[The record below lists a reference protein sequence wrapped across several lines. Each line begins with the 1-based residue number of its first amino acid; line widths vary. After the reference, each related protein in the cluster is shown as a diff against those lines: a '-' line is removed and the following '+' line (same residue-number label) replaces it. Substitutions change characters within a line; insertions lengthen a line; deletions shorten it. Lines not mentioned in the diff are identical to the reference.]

1 MEKDII
7 IFMPSIEKDGVEKN
21 FLLLVIFYLKNLIK
35 FL

>member
-7 IFMPSIEKDGVEKN
+7 IFILQLKKGGVEKI